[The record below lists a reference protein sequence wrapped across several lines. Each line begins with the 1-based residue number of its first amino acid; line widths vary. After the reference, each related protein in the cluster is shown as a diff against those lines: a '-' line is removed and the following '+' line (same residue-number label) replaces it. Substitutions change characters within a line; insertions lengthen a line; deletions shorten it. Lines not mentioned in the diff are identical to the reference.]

1 MKSFINLG
9 GFMTNENLEFISG
22 TEMQRLIVQRMKEL
36 MWVVSG
42 TVVVSQ
48 KLKDELASDADRLVT
63 KFERDFTVD

>member
-1 MKSFINLG
+1 
-9 GFMTNENLEFISG
+9 MTNENLEFISG

-36 MWVVSG
+36 MWIVSG

>member
-1 MKSFINLG
+1 
-9 GFMTNENLEFISG
+9 MTNENLEFISG

>member
-36 MWVVSG
+36 MWIVSG

>member
-1 MKSFINLG
+1 
-9 GFMTNENLEFISG
+9 MTNENLEFISG

-36 MWVVSG
+36 MWIVSG

-48 KLKDELASDADRLVT
+48 KLKDELASDSDRLVT

>member
-42 TVVVSQ
+42 TVVVTKEQ
-48 KLKDELASDADRLVT
+48 KEELANDANRLLE
-63 KFERDFTVD
+63 KFQRDFTVD

>member
-1 MKSFINLG
+1 
-9 GFMTNENLEFISG
+9 MTNENLEFISG

-36 MWVVSG
+36 MWIVSG

-48 KLKDELASDADRLVT
+48 KLKDELASDADRLLT

>member
-1 MKSFINLG
+1 MS
-9 GFMTNENLEFISG
+9 NEELEFISG

-36 MWVVSG
+36 MWIVSG

-48 KLKDELASDADRLVT
+48 KLKDELASNADKLVT

>member
-1 MKSFINLG
+1 MS
-9 GFMTNENLEFISG
+9 NEELEFISG

-36 MWVVSG
+36 MWIVSG

-48 KLKDELASDADRLVT
+48 KLKDELASNADRLVT